1 MIDKQMNK
9 TFQVLLLQQVTLE
22 LLEDMPEGNIFRENN
37 YDQVDSFVKYLESNV
52 EMLTEGMGV
61 QESDSYIYIT
71 NRIRKTIERIKLT

>member
-1 MIDKQMNK
+1 MNTVFK
-9 TFQVLLLQQVTLE
+9 VLLLQQVSLE
-22 LLEDMPEGNIFRENN
+22 LLENLNEGNIFRENN
-37 YDQVDSFVKYLESNV
+37 YDQVDSFIKYLESNV